1 MPPLSTPFV
10 DIILNYSSANGAIV
24 QRIFQKAPQ
33 PPSVSSK
40 AQLYLLAVSES
51 RHSTRICFQDSERNF
66 FRFALFDSCV
76 GGVDFHYSEK
86 NLLDV

>member
-1 MPPLSTPFV
+1 M
-10 DIILNYSSANGAIV
+10 

-40 AQLYLLAVSES
+40 RKVCMLMRRRQDCGCKVKAQFYLLAVSET
-51 RHSTRICFQDSERNF
+51 RHSTQICFQDSERNF

-76 GGVDFHYSEK
+76 VGVDFHYSEK
-86 NLLDV
+86 KFLDV

>member
-1 MPPLSTPFV
+1 MSPLSTPFV

-33 PPSVSSK
+33 PPSLSSK
-40 AQLYLLAVSES
+40 AQFYLVAISET
-51 RHSTRICFQDSERNF
+51 RHSTRIYFQDSERNF

-76 GGVDFHYSEK
+76 VGVEFHYSEK

>member
-1 MPPLSTPFV
+1 M
-10 DIILNYSSANGAIV
+10 

-40 AQLYLLAVSES
+40 AQFYLVAVSES
-51 RHSTRICFQDSERNF
+51 RHSTQICFQDSERNF
-66 FRFALFDSCV
+66 FRFTLFDSCV
-76 GGVDFHYSEK
+76 GDVEFHYSEK